1 MSFIDNLFKKDAH
14 EIIGLNSELKSL
26 YILDKYKK
34 ENKSVIFVTS
44 NLHEAEKVYSELTH
58 HTDKVWFFPMDDF
71 ITSVAVAASTELKV
85 TRL

>member
-44 NLHEAEKVYSELTH
+44 NLH
-58 HTDKVWFFPMDDF
+58 
-71 ITSVAVAASTELKV
+71 
-85 TRL
+85 